1 MKNMINWFEI
11 PATDFDRAK
20 MFYEKIFDAKIEA
33 QDMMGFK
40 MGFFPYFEG
49 KVSGAIVKGEGY
61 APNMAGA
68 LVYFN
73 GNPDLNTV
81 LNRVAGAGGKV
92 LVPKTQITPE
102 IGHFAIF
109 TDCEGNKVALHSQQ

>member
-11 PATDFDRAK
+11 PVIDFDRAK
-20 MFYEKIFDAKIEA
+20 KFYEKIFDAKIEV

-49 KVSGAIVKGEGY
+49 KVSGSLVKGEGY
-61 APNMAGA
+61 TPNMNGT
-68 LVYFN
+68 LVYLN

-81 LNRVAGAGGKV
+81 LNRITGAGGKV

-102 IGHFAIF
+102 IGYFAIF